1 MRLPCGISTDEFFD
15 NLRAIMSEELKQDQ
29 LLTREGVLKSA
40 GIGNVTNNS

>member
-1 MRLPCGISTDEFFD
+1 
-15 NLRAIMSEELKQDQ
+15 LKQDQ